1 MFAFTSRNLILTR
14 LLRTEAT
21 GISHAEN
28 TTGHHRNCSKTMD
41 RATLI
46 APDFVAAAAPVSRSK
61 KASSDDGGDDEEEDS
76 KKKGK
81 VRQECCTYDASN
93 FTCFSDLA
101 NFFGQLTALYSLP
114 YVSYLFPTE

>member
-14 LLRTEAT
+14 LLRREAT

-61 KASSDDGGDDEEEDS
+61 KVSSDGGGDDEEEDS
-76 KKKGK
+76 KKKK
-81 VRQECCTYDASN
+81 VK
-93 FTCFSDLA
+93 
-101 NFFGQLTALYSLP
+101 
-114 YVSYLFPTE
+114 